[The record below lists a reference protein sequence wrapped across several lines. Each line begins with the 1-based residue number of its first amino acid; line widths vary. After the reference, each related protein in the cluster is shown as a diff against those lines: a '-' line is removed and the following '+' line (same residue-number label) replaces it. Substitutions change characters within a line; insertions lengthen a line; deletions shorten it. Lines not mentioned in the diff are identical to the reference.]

1 MSSVRMTKM
10 WEYTGIKDP
19 DRVSTTAVSTDEVWS
34 WLDVVLK
41 VGNLQT
47 VGGLEAFEKERRV
60 LIFVFADAAVVIAV
74 KVDIDNILMSGADP
88 GQDGV

>member
-1 MSSVRMTKM
+1 MTKM

-19 DRVSTTAVSTDEVWS
+19 DRVSTAAVSTDEVWS

-47 VGGLEAFEKERRV
+47 VGGPQAFEKERRV
-60 LIFVFADAAVVIAV
+60 LITVFAEAAVVIIME
-74 KVDIDNILMSGADP
+74 VDVDDILMRGADP